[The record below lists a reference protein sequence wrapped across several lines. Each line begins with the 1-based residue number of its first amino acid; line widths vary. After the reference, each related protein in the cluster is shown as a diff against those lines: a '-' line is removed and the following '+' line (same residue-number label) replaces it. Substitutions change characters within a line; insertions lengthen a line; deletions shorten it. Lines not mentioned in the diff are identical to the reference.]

1 VGIELISIGF
11 VAFVLANI
19 VYYEFARP
27 MLGELGRR
35 FRRWMYFE
43 E

>member
-1 VGIELISIGF
+1 MGFEFILIGF
-11 VAFVLANI
+11 AAFVFANL
-19 VYYEFARP
+19 VDYEFARP
-27 MLGELGRR
+27 RLGELGRR